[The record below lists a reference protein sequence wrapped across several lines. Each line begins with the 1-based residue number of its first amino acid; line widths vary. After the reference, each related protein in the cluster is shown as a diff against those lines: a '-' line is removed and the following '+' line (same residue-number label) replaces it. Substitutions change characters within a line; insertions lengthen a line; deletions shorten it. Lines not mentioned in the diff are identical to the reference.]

1 MNSKGVTDAPGA
13 KTLKALVLTTT
24 LPARVGDATPDFVL
38 TLSEELAELGV
49 QVTIVAPRVAESVKT
64 EFVRD
69 VGIRR
74 FRYFP
79 GRWQDLADGAI
90 LPNLRQRPSRW
101 LQVIPLLTG
110 LVLAAWREAR
120 RADIDV
126 VHAHWIVP
134 GALVARLLN
143 RPYVVTVHGA
153 DAYGLQGRVM
163 THVKRFA
170 LRRASAVAPV
180 SDAIAER
187 MSAVWGGGMSII
199 PMGTDIGDAARRVG
213 ARRPVPWRI
222 LFIGRLAEKKGV
234 DVLLRALALLP
245 QAELRL
251 VGDGPDRVQLEDL
264 ARSLGVSPR
273 VQFLGAQPRQ
283 TVFEEL
289 ARAAV
294 VAIPSKRASDG
305 DEDGVPVVLAEAMA
319 ARVPVVVSNAGGL
332 GEHVVDGV
340 SGWLVSSDDPEGLA
354 SALGEALTRP
364 DESEKR
370 AIAAYSWASEH
381 LSATVAARQY
391 AGLLQAAARGQ
402 AGAS

>member
-1 MNSKGVTDAPGA
+1 
-13 KTLKALVLTTT
+13 
-24 LPARVGDATPDFVL
+24 
-38 TLSEELAELGV
+38 
-49 QVTIVAPRVAESVKT
+49 
-64 EFVRD
+64 
-69 VGIRR
+69 
-74 FRYFP
+74 
-79 GRWQDLADGAI
+79 
-90 LPNLRQRPSRW
+90 
-101 LQVIPLLTG
+101 
-110 LVLAAWREAR
+110 
-120 RADIDV
+120 
-126 VHAHWIVP
+126 
-134 GALVARLLN
+134 
-143 RPYVVTVHGA
+143 
-153 DAYGLQGRVM
+153 
-163 THVKRFA
+163 
-170 LRRASAVAPV
+170 
-180 SDAIAER
+180 
-187 MSAVWGGGMSII
+187 
-199 PMGTDIGDAARRVG
+199 
-213 ARRPVPWRI
+213 
-222 LFIGRLAEKKGV
+222 
-234 DVLLRALALLP
+234 
-245 QAELRL
+245 L